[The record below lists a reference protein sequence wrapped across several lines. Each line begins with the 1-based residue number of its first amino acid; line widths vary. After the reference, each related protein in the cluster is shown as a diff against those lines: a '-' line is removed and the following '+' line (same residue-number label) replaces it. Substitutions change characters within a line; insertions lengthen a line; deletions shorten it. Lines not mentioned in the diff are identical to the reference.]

1 MRVNSDRYFR
11 QKHGGLGENVAFRSM
26 VGRRAARS
34 GFVSRVRNVRPTG
47 VKLKFVNYRTQL
59 ATLDAETLEHNRD
72 EITTSLSGPE
82 GAQLDILWPE
92 VVEVLAN
99 NDGQCLIEIADVT
112 ADDGRVTHRV
122 FVIPLGSA
130 LVFPADSS
138 AAVGMVV
145 QHDPEEFEDS
155 KLAAA
160 LQFALESPVVHFK
173 QSIRFA

>member
-1 MRVNSDRYFR
+1 M
-11 QKHGGLGENVAFRSM
+11 HGGLGEKVAFRSM
-26 VGRRAARS
+26 LGRRATKS
-34 GFVSRVRNVRPTG
+34 GFVSCVPNVKPTS
-47 VKLKFVNYRTQL
+47 VKLKFVNYRTRL

-72 EITTSLSGPE
+72 EITPSLSGSE

-122 FVIPLGSA
+122 FVIPWGSA

-138 AAVGMVV
+138 EPVGMVV

-160 LQFALESPVVHFK
+160 LQVALESSGIRFK